1 MYKKNRFFIF
11 KKILNFF
18 FGNEKEM
25 RNILCEHICAIE
37 PEKYRKKYIFV
48 YRRTGAINLNLE

>member
-1 MYKKNRFFIF
+1 MYKKKTFFIF
-11 KKILNFF
+11 KKNLNFF

-37 PEKYRKKYIFV
+37 PEKYRKK
-48 YRRTGAINLNLE
+48 